1 MYPPR
6 GRTDAPRVRLEFQ
19 VESKAADLPR
29 HFSPDDRANREDIR
43 QCCALI
49 LSNKKMM
56 QAHVDGAR
64 VGQSAT
70 QKWAHE
76 VNLWRVA
83 LICRP

>member
-1 MYPPR
+1 MLATLT
-6 GRTDAPRVRLEFQ
+6 GCLCIVFDEMQAGGT
-19 VESKAADLPR
+19 
-29 HFSPDDRANREDIR
+29 
-43 QCCALI
+43 LI